1 MLARFGGG
9 SLLAAVLLLASAC
22 GERELADRWSAQAI
36 GASQSEL
43 HPGLVNS
50 QLGVGPNRLA
60 FAIYGKDGTLI
71 HDATARVRLYR
82 LDGDRGEAA
91 GQLELHA
98 STLREDLAHKHT
110 DGSTHAH
117 NDPLITVYAGAADL
131 NRTEWW
137 GAELDVTRGG
147 KRYETVRLRFFVLAH
162 TSEPAIGGPAPRT
175 QQLVL
180 RDVDDIVRIDS
191 SLPPRP
197 ALHQQTVAEAI
208 AIGKPVVIAFATPA
222 FCQTRFC
229 GPIVDSVAA
238 PLMPEYEGRVSF
250 IHIEPYDLDKAR
262 AGTLVPV
269 AAMEQWGLTTEPW
282 VFVVDAHGEVAAKF
296 EGVASS
302 DELRAALDR
311 TLQSK
316 PVSGR

>member
-1 MLARFGGG
+1 MLARLGGG
-9 SLLAAVLLLASAC
+9 GLIAVVCLLASAC
-22 GERELADRWSAQAI
+22 GSAGPADRWSAPAI

-50 QLGVGPNRLA
+50 QVGVGHNRLA
-60 FAIYGKDGTLI
+60 FAIYGKDGALI
-71 HDATARVRLYR
+71 HDATASVRLYR

-91 GQLELHA
+91 GELQLHT
-98 STLREDLAHKHT
+98 STLREDLAHKHP

-117 NDPLITVYAGAADL
+117 TDPLITVYAGDADL
-131 NRTEWW
+131 DRTEWW

-147 KRYETVRLRFFVLAH
+147 NRYDPVRLRFFVLPGTA
-162 TSEPAIGGPAPRT
+162 EPAIGDPAPRT

-180 RDVDDIVRIDS
+180 RDVDDIARVDS
-191 SLPPRP
+191 SVPPRP
-197 ALHQQTVAEAI
+197 ALHRQTVAEAI

-229 GPIVDSVAA
+229 GPIVDSVVA
-238 PLMPEYEGRVSF
+238 PLMPTYEGRVSF
-250 IHIEPYDLDKAR
+250 IHIEPYDLDQAR
-262 AGTLVPV
+262 AGKLVPV

-282 VFVVDAHGEVAAKF
+282 VFVIDANGNIAAKF
-296 EGVASS
+296 EGVASP

-316 PVSGR
+316 P